1 MSSFRFGDYFA
12 YRTTKAILT
21 VMKRGVRVLKYGGRG
36 GVGRPPACA
45 GARPPARATQSLAEG
60 RLGSGRRPEPRLLCM
75 AEPSPLVRKH
85 VWVT

>member
-45 GARPPARATQSLAEG
+45 GARPPDRPTVRRSRWPKADLVRAEG
-60 RLGSGRRPEPRLLCM
+60 PNHGYYAWQNQAR
-75 AEPSPLVRKH
+75 
-85 VWVT
+85 